1 MVLKYSRRVTETR
14 IQSVVQLHDLLQG
27 FCAGRGAGTAI
38 MELKLAQD
46 LESMDQDPLLLVFLY
61 LGKAYNN
68 LDQGKLLQTLEGY
81 GT

>member
-1 MVLKYSRRVTETR
+1 MEAVIDTWIK
-14 IQSVVQLHDLLQG
+14 SVVQFQDVLNG
-27 FCAGRGAGTAI
+27 FRAGRGAGTSI
-38 MELKLAQD
+38 MELKLFQG
-46 LESMDQDPLLLVFLY
+46 LVSVYRDPLLLVFLY